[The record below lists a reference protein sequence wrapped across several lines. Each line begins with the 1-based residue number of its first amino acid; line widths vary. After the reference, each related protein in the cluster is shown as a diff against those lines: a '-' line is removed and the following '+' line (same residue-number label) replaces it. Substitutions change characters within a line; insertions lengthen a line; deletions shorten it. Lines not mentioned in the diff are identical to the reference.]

1 MRILNQNQEDLLML
15 ERNLLNDLQVALVS
29 FGASKSDL
37 ETLGQSIRQIDDLF
51 LLVIVGEFN
60 AGKSSFINA
69 LLGDNLL
76 KEGVTPTTTQINII
90 RYHTE
95 HQETISD
102 KNILVIGAPIPLLK
116 EISIVDTPGTNA
128 IVRKHEEITNQ
139 FIPRSDLVLFVT
151 SADRPLSESERAFLQ
166 QIRDWGKKLVLVL
179 NKVDLLQNDD
189 EVHQV
194 ENFIAENM
202 RSLLGIQP
210 EIFSVSSRLA
220 LQAKKGNRHLWH
232 ASHFEELEK
241 HIQTSLDETERIR
254 LKFLN
259 PIGVGLNLNQRYAE
273 VVLSRLEL
281 LNEDW
286 EVISSVERQLTLY
299 KDDMRK
305 DFDFR
310 LADIQNILYSMEQ
323 RGQIFFEEYLRIA
336 RIPDL
341 LKKEKIQNAFKLE
354 VIADVPQQI
363 EEKIQELIDW
373 MVERDFRQWQAVLD
387 HLDKRKNAYQGK
399 IMGDNLN
406 TTFQYNREHLIESVA
421 NRAKRVVDGYDRH
434 IEAANIAEGAQNAVA
449 AAAAIEVGAVGLGT
463 LIAVLASS
471 LAADVT
477 GILVASAVAV
487 LGLFVIPAK
496 RRKANLELTQKIK
509 VLREQLVSTLNTQ
522 FNHEMDRSLE
532 RINAAIAPYTR
543 FVRSEKE
550 SLDQVNEEL
559 SQLQIHLLNLD
570 KQIKQM
576 E

>member
-1 MRILNQNQEDLLML
+1 MRILKQNQEDLLTL
-15 ERNLLNDLQVALVS
+15 ERNLLNDLQMALVS
-29 FGASKSDL
+29 FGASKADL

-90 RYHTE
+90 RYHE
-95 HQETISD
+95 EPQETITD
-102 KNILVIGAPIPLLK
+102 RNILVIGAPIPMLK

-128 IVRKHEEITNQ
+128 IVRKHEEITSQ

-179 NKVDLLQNDD
+179 NKIDLLQNED

-194 ENFIAENM
+194 ENFISDNI

-220 LQAKKGNRHLWH
+220 LQAKKGNPHLWH

-241 HIQTSLDETERIR
+241 HIQNSLDETERIR

-259 PIGVGLNLNQRYAE
+259 PIGVGLNLNQRYAD
-273 VVLSRLEL
+273 VVQSRLEL

-286 EVISSVERQLTLY
+286 EVISSVERQLSLY
-299 KDDMRK
+299 KEDMRQ

-310 LADIQNILYSMEQ
+310 MADIENILYSMEQ

-363 EEKIQELIDW
+363 EEKIQEIIDW

-387 HLDKRKNAYQGK
+387 HLDKRKNAHQGK

-406 TTFQYNREHLIESVA
+406 TSFQYNREHLIESVA

-509 VLREQLVSTLNTQ
+509 MLREQLVATLNTQ